1 MPTSPRLLRIF
12 TKVSHIMPRSEVQ
25 CSVVSLFVPF
35 YNGYRIII
43 PFFITTLYLTTLS
56 HTPHSFITPT
66 PSDRFLPLDA
76 ASLESKILAA
86 ASKAESAPY
95 SSVSVL
101 HRHHFSST
109 LQRMSVVCTCK
120 PQVRSLRIALDC
132 WFSFTDISL
141 QAKRI
146 FSFCFCHSYLSPF
159 LL

>member
-43 PFFITTLYLTTLS
+43 PFFITTLYLTTLYLTTLYLTKLS

-120 PQVRSLRIALDC
+120 PQVRSL
-132 WFSFTDISL
+132 
-141 QAKRI
+141 
-146 FSFCFCHSYLSPF
+146 
-159 LL
+159 